1 MNLKNK
7 FKKIK
12 TNICIYISYENILDR
27 IIYYTKLILYIYIF
41 DGAHWIANRSINYDF
56 RHNIINRY
64 VGTNI
69 NRKKICS

>member
-12 TNICIYISYENILDR
+12 TNICIYITYENILDR

-41 DGAHWIANRSINYDF
+41 DGAH
-56 RHNIINRY
+56 
-64 VGTNI
+64 
-69 NRKKICS
+69 